1 VQCDASSNADQV
13 YIDQVTITGINGARA
28 TAASTNSIQQLRTG
42 PQGSVSGDFLMTPT
56 VTRGD
61 ITINLASYNVNS
73 SYRVLN
79 LLGQTVK
86 TGTLKDGRLNVSEL
100 KSGVYLLEV
109 SDEEE
114 KIIQKFVK
122 Q

>member
-1 VQCDASSNADQV
+1 MD
-13 YIDQVTITGINGARA
+13 NGDLL
-28 TAASTNSIQQLRTG
+28 I
-42 PQGSVSGDFLMTPT
+42 TPT

-61 ITINLASYNVNS
+61 ITINLASYTLNS
-73 SYRVLN
+73 SYRILN

-86 TGTLKDGRLNVSEL
+86 TGTIKDGRLNVSEL
-100 KSGVYLLEV
+100 KAGVYLLEV
-109 SDEEE
+109 SDDEE